1 MELIIHTI
9 IIMNMHLDKVVEN
22 LSLDIIHLDIFG
34 GVVFKLTVFR
44 VIFKGIPYNIKHK
57 FNKKGLFFF

>member
-9 IIMNMHLDKVVEN
+9 IMKNMHLDKVVEN
-22 LSLDIIHLDIFG
+22 PSLDIIHLDIFG
-34 GVVFKLTVFR
+34 GVVFELTVFR

-57 FNKKGLFFF
+57 FNKKGFVFF